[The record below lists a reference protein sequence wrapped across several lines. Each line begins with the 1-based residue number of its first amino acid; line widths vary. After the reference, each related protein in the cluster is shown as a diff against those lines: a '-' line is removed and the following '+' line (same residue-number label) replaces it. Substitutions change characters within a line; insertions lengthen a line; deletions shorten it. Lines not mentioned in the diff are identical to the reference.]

1 MLQNRSSPL
10 VHSPNRL
17 IFCLNYMLF
26 SSTIWSPEKSISSI
40 GRLPAS
46 RGAVLSDFRDGSQQ
60 SMHEPA
66 DWGHLV
72 YEGGKAKLSTNK
84 RLDVRWKE
92 PKMIRVL
99 SGIFW

>member
-1 MLQNRSSPL
+1 M
-10 VHSPNRL
+10 
-17 IFCLNYMLF
+17 
-26 SSTIWSPEKSISSI
+26 
-40 GRLPAS
+40 
-46 RGAVLSDFRDGSQQ
+46 SDFRDGSQQ